1 MDFVVIILITLTTA
15 QVNAVARKPPPSTT
29 ILPDAAD
36 RASQAL
42 QSLFSYFWTVDP
54 LAKNIG
60 FFFACGQIGGA
71 GSPNVWSKCSCNTR
85 TSCVNCY
92 RWWDA
97 IALESTATYGIYTK
111 TKTRSAIHI
120 PQIFF
125 SHSPY
130 NAYWDATNVCTFID
144 DFAWYGIAYLRVYDW
159 LEVIAQTFLMPK
171 RVQRGGYR
179 FEKFF

>member
-1 MDFVVIILITLTTA
+1 MHFVVIILITLTA
-15 QVNAVARKPPPSTT
+15 NATARKPQSPR
-29 ILPDAAD
+29 LPDAAD
-36 RASQAL
+36 RTDQAL

-54 LAKNIG
+54 LARNIG
-60 FFFACGQIGGA
+60 FFFSCGQIGGA
-71 GSPNVWSKCSCNTR
+71 GSPNVWSKCSCTTR

-111 TKTRSAIHI
+111 TKNHSTI
-120 PQIFF
+120 PEIFF

-130 NAYWDATNVCTFID
+130 NGNWYSTYWCTFID

-159 LEVIAQTFLMPK
+159 LEVITPIYTGIFNVRTYVHA
-171 RVQRGGYR
+171 
-179 FEKFF
+179 